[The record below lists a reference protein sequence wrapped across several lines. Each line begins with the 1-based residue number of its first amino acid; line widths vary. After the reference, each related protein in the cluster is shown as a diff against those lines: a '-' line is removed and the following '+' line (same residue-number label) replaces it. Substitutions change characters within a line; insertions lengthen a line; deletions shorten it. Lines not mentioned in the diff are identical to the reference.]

1 MSVKYISTAFLITL
15 LLVSSCGD
23 KDKSG
28 KPLDTP
34 TYGNIKIAVDES
46 LRPVVEAEIKAFQGI
61 YTNATISASYTS
73 EAEAIDLLLKD
84 SVRMVV
90 ITRKLDAAENNVLV
104 AEKLTQKTLVIAHE
118 GIAFIMNPS
127 KRDSLLSPDQV
138 KDIFAGEI
146 SRWDQ
151 LFKGNSTD
159 SLKIVFDNPS
169 SGILRY
175 LKDTLS
181 LKELPANCYA
191 VNSNPAVVD
200 YVAQNKNALGLI
212 GASWIS
218 DTDDSATNQFL
229 KSIRVVG
236 IKNDTSFYQP
246 YQAYIAQK
254 KYPFAREV
262 IVVSREAR
270 MGLATGFT
278 QFVASEK
285 GQRVVLKAG
294 LVPATMPVRIVQ
306 ISKEPIDY

>member
-1 MSVKYISTAFLITL
+1 MSTKYITTAFLSTL
-15 LLVSSCGD
+15 LTVFSCGD

-34 TYGNIKIAVDES
+34 TYGSIKIAVDES
-46 LRPVVEAEIKAFQGI
+46 LRPVVDAEIKAFQGI
-61 YTNATISASYTS
+61 YQNAVISATYTS

-90 ITRKLDAAENNVLV
+90 ITRKLEASENDVIL
-104 AEKLTQKTLVIAHE
+104 AQKITPKDLVIAHE
-118 GIAFIMNPS
+118 GIAFIMNPGR
-127 KRDSLLSPDQV
+127 RDSLLSVNQV
-138 KDIFAGEI
+138 KDIFAGKI

-151 LFKGNSTD
+151 LYKGYSTD

-175 LKDTLS
+175 LKDTLG

-191 VNSNPAVVD
+191 VNSNPSVVD
-200 YVAQNKNALGLI
+200 YVSKNKNAIGLI
-212 GASWIS
+212 GVSWIS
-218 DTDDSATNQFL
+218 DTDDSASNQFL

-236 IKNDTSFYQP
+236 LEHDSSFYQP
-246 YQAYIAQK
+246 YQAYIAQH

-262 IVVSREAR
+262 IIVSREAR
-270 MGLATGFT
+270 TGLATGFT
-278 QFVASEK
+278 SFIAGDK
-285 GQRVVLKAG
+285 GQRIVLKAG
-294 LVPATMPVRIVQ
+294 LVPATMPIRIVQ